1 MFEPDISY
9 YNDLQQQ
16 LVKSKRWLMFF
27 MAGLLGCLVYAIN
40 LGPTDG
46 WFWLIGSLA
55 FIFGAISA
63 RIDHLQT
70 ALSIQIYLAGVKN

>member
-1 MFEPDISY
+1 MLEPDISY

-16 LVKSKRWLMFF
+16 LVKSNRWLMFF
-27 MAGLLGCLVYAIN
+27 IVGLLGCLAYAAN

-46 WFWLIGSLA
+46 WLWLIGSLA
-55 FIFGAISA
+55 FLFGAISA

-70 ALSIQIYLAGVKN
+70 NLSIQVYMAGVKK